1 MKPWQKKLIK
11 IVSPLLKKLEPDHG
25 AAHSRVVFWWCLRL
39 TEDYQRVDKGLL
51 FAAAWLH
58 DIGHLKLK
66 GGIENKGR
74 NHSDSSASLAGPILK
89 KAGVSEKKAKL
100 IKQIIETHEEKGDLL
115 KMKLPL
121 EVLIFH
127 DADKM
132 DSLGALGIARQFV
145 YSGRVNKKFWDP
157 NIRRNASLPWG
168 GNFSAMHTILDGQM
182 NLKFYTKKGKR
193 TSEDRKKYMRSYIKR
208 FFQEWDFKK

>member
-1 MKPWQKKLIK
+1 MKSWQKKLIK
-11 IVSPLLKKLEPDHG
+11 IVNPLLRKLEPDHG
-25 AAHSRVVFWWCLRL
+25 TAHSRVVFWWCLMFAD
-39 TEDYQRVDKGLL
+39 DYQRVDKDLL
-51 FAAAWLH
+51 FASAWLH
-58 DIGHLKLK
+58 DLGHLKLK
-66 GGIENKGR
+66 SGIENKR
-74 NHSDSSASLAGPILK
+74 KKHSNFSASLAGPILK
-89 KAGVSEKKAKL
+89 RVGISEKKAEL
-100 IKQIIETHEEKGDLL
+100 IKQIIKTHEEEGDLS
-115 KMKLPL
+115 KTRLPL
-121 EVLIFH
+121 EALIFR

-157 NIRRNASLPWG
+157 NIPRNASLPWG

-193 TSEDRKKYMRSYIKR
+193 MSEDRKRYMRSYIKR

>member
-1 MKPWQKKLIK
+1 MKTWQKKLIK
-11 IVSPLLKKLEPDHG
+11 IVNPLLKKLKPDHG
-25 AAHSRVVFWWCLRL
+25 AAHSRVVFWWCLIL
-39 TEDYQRVDKGLL
+39 AKDCQRVDKDLL

-58 DIGHLKLK
+58 DLGHLKLK
-66 GGIENKGR
+66 GGIENRGR
-74 NHSDSSASLAGPILK
+74 KHSNFSVSLAGPILK
-89 KAGVSEKKAKL
+89 KVGVSEEKAKL
-100 IKQIIETHEEKGDLL
+100 IKQIIKTHEEKEGLL
-115 KMKLPL
+115 KMNLPL

-157 NIRRNASLPWG
+157 NIPRNASLSWG

-193 TSEDRKKYMRSYIKR
+193 ISEDRKKYMCSYIKR

>member
-1 MKPWQKKLIK
+1 MKSWQKKLIK

-25 AAHSRVVFWWCLRL
+25 AAHSRVVFWWCLIL
-39 TEDYQRVDKGLL
+39 TEDNQRVDKDTL

-58 DIGHLKLK
+58 DLGHLKLK
-66 GGIENKGR
+66 SGIENRERK
-74 NHSDSSASLAGPILK
+74 HSDLSISLARSILK

-100 IKQIIETHEEKGDLL
+100 IKEIIKVHEENLDLL

-121 EVLIFH
+121 ECLIFH

-157 NIRRNASLPWG
+157 SIPRNASLPWG
-168 GNFSAMHTILDGQM
+168 GNFSAMHTILDSQM

-193 TSEDRKKYMRSYIKR
+193 ISEDRKRYMHSYIKR

>member
-1 MKPWQKKLIK
+1 MEPWQKKLIK
-11 IVSPLLKKLEPDHG
+11 IVGPLLRKLEPDHG
-25 AAHSRVVFWWCLRL
+25 AAHSRVVFWWCLIFA
-39 TEDYQRVDKGLL
+39 EDYQRVDKDLL

-58 DIGHLKLK
+58 DVGHLELK
-66 GGIENKGR
+66 GGIENRKR
-74 NHSDSSASLAGPILK
+74 KHSDFSVNLAEPILK
-89 KAGVSEKKAKL
+89 KVGVSGKKAEL
-100 IKQIIETHEEKGDLL
+100 INQIIKTHEERKDLL

-121 EVLIFH
+121 EALIFH

-157 NIRRNASLPWG
+157 NIPRNASLPWG

-193 TSEDRKKYMRSYIKR
+193 TSEDRKRYMRSYVKR

>member
-11 IVSPLLKKLEPDHG
+11 IVNPLLRKLEPDHG
-25 AAHSRVVFWWCLRL
+25 AAHSRVVFWWCLIFA
-39 TEDYQRVDKGLL
+39 EDYQRADKDLL

-58 DIGHLKLK
+58 DIGHLELK
-66 GGIENKGR
+66 GGIESSQR
-74 NHSDSSASLAGPILK
+74 EHSDFSANLAGPILK

-100 IKQIIETHEEKGDLL
+100 IKQIIKTHEERGDLL
-115 KMKLPL
+115 KVKLSL
-121 EVLIFH
+121 EALIFH

-157 NIRRNASLPWG
+157 NISRNASLPWG
-168 GNFSAMHTILDGQM
+168 GNFSAMHTILDSQM
-182 NLKFYTKKGKR
+182 NHKFYTKKGKR
-193 TSEDRKKYMRSYIKR
+193 ISGDRKRYMRSYIKR